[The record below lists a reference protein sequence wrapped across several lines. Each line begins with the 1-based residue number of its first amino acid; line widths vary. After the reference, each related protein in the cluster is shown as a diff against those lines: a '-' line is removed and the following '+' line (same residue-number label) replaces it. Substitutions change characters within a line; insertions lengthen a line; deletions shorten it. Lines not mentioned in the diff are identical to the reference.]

1 MVNNLEVFLDRW
13 NLMKKIL
20 NLLGTS
26 YEKKVTK
33 SITYKCNI
41 LHI

>member
-13 NLMKKIL
+13 KFIKKIP
-20 NLLGTS
+20 NLLGKS

-33 SITYKCNI
+33 SITYKRNI